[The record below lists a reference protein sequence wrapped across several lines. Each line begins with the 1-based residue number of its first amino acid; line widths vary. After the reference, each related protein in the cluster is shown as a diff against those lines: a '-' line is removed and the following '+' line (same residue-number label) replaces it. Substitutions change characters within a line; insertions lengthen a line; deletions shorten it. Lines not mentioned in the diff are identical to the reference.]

1 MPDDIKLPEPVAWRY
16 VPSAVWRGYAYTDL
30 QAMAADAEALGCNPE
45 PLYTA
50 DQVRAA
56 ARALEVENH
65 ALRQQVAALSR
76 EAYTWSKAL
85 EAALAQREPLT
96 DEQIVACLI
105 ESSCVGTVK
114 MSYDVGP
121 YEVTKQSLNATRLT
135 RAIERAHGIPAPKGG
150 SDA

>member
-1 MPDDIKLPEPVAWRY
+1 MPDDIKLPEPVAFSKDGNLFWHGNP
-16 VPSAVWRGYAYTDL
+16 VVHRGEDC
-30 QAMAADAEALGCNPE
+30 E
-45 PLYTA
+45 LYTA

>member
-1 MPDDIKLPEPVAWRY
+1 MADDIKLPEPHCYIYEWDSHFGTNRSTNRSRWNGRK
-16 VPSAVWRGYAYTDL
+16 PDRSF
-30 QAMAADAEALGCNPE
+30 

-85 EAALAQREPLT
+85 EAALAQRVPLT
-96 DEQIVACLI
+96 EDQLMACLV
-105 ESSCVGTVK
+105 ESECVGTVR
-114 MSYDVGP
+114 MSHESGP
-121 YEVTKQSLNATRLT
+121 YDITRPSIKAVRLA
-135 RAIERAHGIPAPKGG
+135 RAIEAAHGIPAPKGG
-150 SDA
+150 SDE